1 MPKAMLAKGDET
13 ILLVEENEIER
24 KLALSALHRYCYRV
38 LEAASSVEA
47 LMLTQQYNGIV
58 HLTAS
63 PLVMPEIGGRE
74 LARRLLRQHPT
85 MKRLFVSGYDDE
97 RIQHHRINQRF
108 VLQQPYRQSG
118 LIEKVRDVLDA
129 A

>member
-1 MPKAMLAKGDET
+1 
-13 ILLVEENEIER
+13 
-24 KLALSALHRYCYRV
+24 LSALHRYCYRV

-85 MKRLFVSGYDDE
+85 MKTLFVSGYDDE
-97 RIQHHRINQRF
+97 TI

>member
-1 MPKAMLAKGDET
+1 
-13 ILLVEENEIER
+13 
-24 KLALSALHRYCYRV
+24 
-38 LEAASSVEA
+38 
-47 LMLTQQYNGIV
+47 MLTQQYNGIV
-58 HLTAS
+58 HLTVS

-97 RIQHHRINQRF
+97 TI

-118 LIEKVRDVLDA
+118 LIEKVREVLDA
-129 A
+129 VRASLPVLGGTSL